1 MLFRSEDLTGGALLD
16 ALMDL
21 EALVGTHAS
30 TRLMA
35 DPPLAFPR
43 SDLKRETLCHLIHT
57 ATAVSFG
64 WELY

>member
-1 MLFRSEDLTGGALLD
+1 
-16 ALMDL
+16 LMDL

-43 SDLKRETLCHLIHT
+43 SI
-57 ATAVSFG
+57 
-64 WELY
+64 